1 MGESSTD
8 AAAYEE
14 YFRNQITESALHTAR
29 QDRQHRP
36 DRAIDLGRSRDLR
49 AGSDGRVQRKIWSWQ
64 GTDPG
69 NEEPPG
75 TNWQDVGDAIAEAGA
90 VAGRVNT
97 LELQVNDPETGL
109 QAIGQKTDGLFVQL
123 NVQAAGD
130 EDWGAGDETVSPEP

>member
-1 MGESSTD
+1 MRSTSETRSQSALGQALRGKIDSIDQIVPLIWD
-8 AAAYEE
+8 AAATYEPGQTVV
-14 YFRNQITESALHTAR
+14 YN
-29 QDRQHRP
+29 
-36 DRAIDLGRSRDLR
+36 G
-49 AGSDGRVQRKIWSWQ
+49 KIWSWQ